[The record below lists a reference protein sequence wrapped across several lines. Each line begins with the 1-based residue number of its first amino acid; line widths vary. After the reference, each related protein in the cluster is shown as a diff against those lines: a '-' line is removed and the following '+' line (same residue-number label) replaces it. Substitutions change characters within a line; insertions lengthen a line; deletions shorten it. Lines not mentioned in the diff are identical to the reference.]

1 MRAYEFLKNKVKI
14 TVFDIPGLADTK
26 GNDEERSQRKILFCT
41 EMSGTRFCKD
51 DLETMEKL
59 SICGCHKFKDCIYS
73 SLVSISYQ
81 TQDELYKD
89 IGRVRMI

>member
-1 MRAYEFLKNKVKI
+1 
-14 TVFDIPGLADTK
+14 
-26 GNDEERSQRKILFCT
+26 
-41 EMSGTRFCKD
+41 MSGTRFRKD

-81 TQDELYKD
+81 TQDELYKE
-89 IGRVRMI
+89 IRRVRMI